1 MLTFGLFHPRELYFA
16 PRYMKIAKSWA
27 IATLL
32 LAMLSV
38 RPVFG
43 ATAESKASIPAHAA
57 IFVAAYEHV
66 NAYPATGRGN
76 VPPIALDTDMVAPSA
91 LARDASGWLYVTNA
105 ATNTI
110 TIYASNANGNV
121 PPIAVIGGSNT
132 GLENPEAIALD
143 ASGKIYIVSTPKY
156 PRGFIAV
163 YPPLGNNTGIL
174 NEAPI
179 AVIAGPKT
187 LLKSPNGIALD
198 AKGNLYVANALGGPV
213 VRHEPADRG
222 RITVYAAGSNGNV
235 APIAIISGEATGL
248 AFPSAITLDP
258 NGDIYVANAETANTK
273 HYLPSITVYAAG
285 STGNAPPVATI
296 TGSNTGLIY
305 SSKIALDSS
314 GNLYAIGFASSA
326 YSVNVYA
333 PGSNGNVSPAASIT
347 GTATQLTGPIGFV
360 LDSAGNLCVLNY
372 NGGPTGGGSIR
383 VYAMGSSGD
392 IPPIAT
398 ITSNFIGLGFASGIA
413 LDSGGNIYVADE
425 LDGVGTAGGIA
436 IYPVGSYAVVPPAA
450 TIAGD
455 HTGLANPLGIALD
468 STDNLAVLNSNNVI
482 TEYPAGST
490 GDATPN
496 ASITIDSKGKTSPA
510 GIALGASGKVY
521 VASQAVVN
529 CNRQSCYE
537 TGEAKV
543 AIFGAGSDGNAK
555 PSAVIRGRNTSLSWP
570 SAIAVGRLGDIYVA
584 NEGPMNCRPGC
595 SCVPTGHGSITI
607 YGPSSNGDITPTRT
621 ISGEHTKLSEP
632 LGIALDSKSNIY
644 VLNATGFG
652 EVCFRI
658 IYNPSPAADVLSNV
672 AASGTNGIRGP
683 ILIFAAGSS
692 GDVAPIG
699 AIGGPLTG
707 LNFFPAGIA
716 VGPTG
721 P

>member
-1 MLTFGLFHPRELYFA
+1 
-16 PRYMKIAKSWA
+16 MKIAKTCA

-32 LAMLSV
+32 LFAMLV
-38 RPVFG
+38 VGPICG
-43 ATAESKASIPAHAA
+43 AAVESNASIPVHAT
-57 IFVAAYEHV
+57 IFVADYDHV
-66 NAYPATGRGN
+66 TAYPATGRGN
-76 VPPIALDTDMVAPSA
+76 IPPIALDTDMAGPSGI
-91 LARDASGWLYVTNA
+91 ARDAAGRLYVSNG

-110 TIYASNANGNV
+110 TIYAANANGNV
-121 PPIAVIGGSNT
+121 PPIAVIGGPST
-132 GLENPEAIALD
+132 GLENPNAIALD
-143 ASGKIYIVSTPKY
+143 GSGKIYVLVNNTKY
-156 PRGFIAV
+156 PKGSIAV
-163 YPPLGNNTGIL
+163 YPPLGNSNGIL

-179 AVIAGPKT
+179 AVIAGAKT
-187 LLKSPNGIALD
+187 LLKIPNGIALD

-222 RITVYAAGSNGNV
+222 RITVYAPGSNGNV

-273 HYLPSITVYAAG
+273 SYLPSITVYAAG
-285 STGNAPPVATI
+285 SAGNTPPVATI

-305 SSKIALDSS
+305 SSNIALDSS
-314 GNLYAIGFASSA
+314 GNLYAIGFASSG
-326 YSVNVYA
+326 YSLNVYA
-333 PGSNGNVSPAASIT
+333 PGSNGDVSPAASIT
-347 GTATQLTGPIGFV
+347 GTATQFTGPIGFV
-360 LDSAGNLCVLNY
+360 LDSAGNLFVLNY
-372 NGGPTGGGSIR
+372 NGGPTDDGGIT
-383 VYAMGSSGD
+383 VYAPGSSGD
-392 IPPIAT
+392 IPTIAT
-398 ITSNFIGLGFASGIA
+398 ITSNFTGLGFASGIA

-425 LDGVGTAGGIA
+425 SNGGSTAGGIV

-455 HTGLANPLGIALD
+455 HTGLQNPLGIALD
-468 STDNLAVLNSNNVI
+468 SSDNLAVLNSDNVI

-490 GDATPN
+490 GDVTPN
-496 ASITIDSKGKTSPA
+496 ASLTIDSKGKTVPI
-510 GIALGASGKVY
+510 GIALGASGKLY
-521 VASQAVVN
+521 VANQGVVN
-529 CNRQSCYE
+529 CNRQSCYQ

-555 PSAVIRGRNTSLSWP
+555 PSAVIRGRKTGLSWP
-570 SAIAVGRLGDIYVA
+570 SAIAVGRRGDIYVA
-584 NEGPMNCRPGC
+584 NEGPMSCKPGC

-607 YGPSSNGDITPTRT
+607 YGPSSNGDVTPVRT
-621 ISGEHTKLSEP
+621 IGGEHTKLSEP
-632 LGIALDSKSNIY
+632 LGIALDSNSNIY

-652 EVCFRI
+652 EFCFRI
-658 IYNPSPAADVLSNV
+658 IFNPSPAADFLSNV

-683 ILIFAAGSS
+683 ILIFAAGSD
-692 GDVAPIG
+692 GDAAPIG

-716 VGPTG
+716 VGPAG